1 MVLEEWKDIR
11 GYEDIYQISNLGKVK
26 SLGNKSNHKEEI
38 ILAISPNSRGY
49 YVRQL
54 YKKGKSKQFAVHRL
68 VAEAFIP
75 NPDNKPQVNHKD
87 GNKLNNCVENLEWC
101 TNSENQIHANKN
113 GLNKNRMKKL
123 LEVVSKPVIQYD
135 LHNNIINKFDNARIA
150 EEKTGINHKIISYHC
165 NNLAKRSKY
174 NCIFRFD
181 E

>member
-1 MVLEEWKDIR
+1 MVLEEWKEVPE
-11 GYEDIYQISNLGKVK
+11 YETYLISNQGRLK
-26 SLGNKSNHKEEI
+26 SLGNKSNHKKEI
-38 ILAISPNSRGY
+38 ICKVSPNSKGY
-49 YVRQL
+49 DVQHL
-54 YKKGKSKQFAVHRL
+54 YHNKKHKCAKVHRL

-174 NCIFRFD
+174 NYIFRFD